1 MTNVALFGAGGK
13 MGSRIAAKLVADGGY
28 AVAAVETSET
38 GRDRIRAATGLE
50 AVTPEVAMAAAEV
63 VVLAVPDRA
72 IGAVMRGIIDLAQP
86 GTAFIVLDAAAPHA
100 GEMPDRAD
108 VTYFCT
114 HPCHPPLWGFET
126 DPLPG
131 RDYFGGVRAPQGI
144 VCALIQGPEAH
155 YAVCE
160 AIARVAFAPV
170 ARAHRCTLEQIAILE
185 PALSETVGATFAMA
199 LREATEKA
207 IGMGV
212 DREAA
217 VDFILGHLNIE
228 LAVAFEMF
236 PGGRFSDGA
245 YHAIA
250 QANKQIFQEGWLDKV
265 FNHEAIT
272 QSVREIV
279 NPPVAPSR

>member
-100 GEMPDRAD
+100 GEMPERAD

-114 HPCHPPLWGFET
+114 HPCHPPLW
-126 DPLPG
+126 
-131 RDYFGGVRAPQGI
+131 R
-144 VCALIQGPEAH
+144 
-155 YAVCE
+155 
-160 AIARVAFAPV
+160 
-170 ARAHRCTLEQIAILE
+170 
-185 PALSETVGATFAMA
+185 SEEHTS
-199 LREATEKA
+199 
-207 IGMGV
+207 
-212 DREAA
+212 
-217 VDFILGHLNIE
+217 E
-228 LAVAFEMF
+228 L
-236 PGGRFSDGA
+236 
-245 YHAIA
+245 
-250 QANKQIFQEGWLDKV
+250 
-265 FNHEAIT
+265 
-272 QSVREIV
+272 QSH
-279 NPPVAPSR
+279 

>member
-1 MTNVALFGAGGK
+1 MARVALFGAGGK
-13 MGSRIAAKLVADGGY
+13 MGSRIAAKLVAHGGHD
-28 AVAAVETSET
+28 VAAVETSPS

-50 AVTPEVAMAAAEV
+50 ATTPEAAMAGAEV

-72 IGAVMRGIIDLAQP
+72 IGAVMRGIIDLARP

-100 GEMPDRAD
+100 GEMPVRAD

-126 DPLPG
+126 DPLPE

-144 VCALIQGPEAH
+144 VCALIQGPEEH
-155 YAVCE
+155 YATCE
-160 AIARVAFAPV
+160 AIARIAFAPV
-170 ARAHRCTLEQIAILE
+170 DRAHRCTLEQIAILE
-185 PALSETVGATFAMA
+185 PALSETVGATFSMA
-199 LREATEKA
+199 LREATERA
-207 IGMGV
+207 IAMGV

-217 VDFILGHLNIE
+217 IDFILGHLNIE
-228 LAVAFEMF
+228 LAVAFERF

-250 QANKQIFQEGWLDKV
+250 QARKVIFQDGWLDRV
-265 FNHEAIT
+265 FDHDAIK

-279 NPPVAPSR
+279 NPPAAPPR

>member
-13 MGSRIAAKLVADGGY
+13 MGSRIAAKLAGHGGY
-28 AVAAVETSET
+28 AVAAVETSST
-38 GRDRIRAATGLE
+38 GRDRIRTTTGLE
-50 AVTPEVAMAAAEV
+50 SVSAEAAMATAEIAI
-63 VVLAVPDRA
+63 LAVPDRA
-72 IGAVMRGIIDLAQP
+72 IGSVMRRIIDLARP

-100 GEMPDRAD
+100 GEMPERAD

-144 VCALIQGPEAH
+144 TCALIQGPEAH
-155 YAVCE
+155 YAMCVE
-160 AIARVAFAPV
+160 IARVFYAPV

-199 LREATEKA
+199 LREATERA
-207 IGMGV
+207 IAMGV

-250 QANKQIFQEGWLDKV
+250 QAKKAIFQDGWLDRV
-265 FNHEAIT
+265 FDHDAIK
-272 QSVREIV
+272 QSVHEICH
-279 NPPVAPSR
+279 PPSTPAA